1 MEITN
6 QTLFFYPFS
15 GENKQDL
22 YSIIKLF
29 REMYPK
35 EDKLTI
41 IMADT
46 FGNEYYSKLLKFIY
60 EIGYDQNHLSQ
71 VKQETVEHST
81 SPTRNTKYLKISRD
95 YGWSK
100 NANFDMNRF
109 KLQLKEEDKIETE
122 LILKDEQKIEID
134 LIFTNMDAFNCFD
147 FLKENYENHSI
158 QGEINLILKYP
169 GQGLN
174 IEGFK
179 VFSALASKFPRLNKV
194 FVCEENKMLVP
205 KGYTF
210 ISKLNSFN
218 IYQNNIFDSS
228 NISKLKR
235 VIESLRYT

>member
-22 YSIIKLF
+22 YSIIELF

-46 FGNEYYSKLLKFIY
+46 FGNEYYSELLKFIY

-81 SPTRNTKYLKISRD
+81 SPTRITKYLKISRD

-100 NANFDMNRF
+100 NTNFEMNRF
-109 KLQLKEEDKIETE
+109 NLR
-122 LILKDEQKIEID
+122 LKDDRKLEID

-147 FLKENYENHSI
+147 FLKNGYKKNKF

-169 GQGLN
+169 GEGLN